1 MWFSQRIQ
9 FFPKFP
15 EGGVMKSRLVILF
28 LLVLCLIL
36 VSTPSWAKGW
46 YLGGEFQLT
55 SLGDSIVGDI
65 ETGYGFA
72 LDFGYR
78 FSPKFALDFLYG
90 LSFHDEDSNDVEYMR
105 FLGGGKLIFNDPEP
119 LQPFLTFGLE
129 SHLIFRS
136 IVDDIDGS
144 GFYVGF
150 GGDYYFSEKGSL
162 DIRLT
167 HSMWTGE
174 IDIPRT
180 SEDVT
185 TDTLSV
191 SYKYHFAR

>member
-1 MWFSQRIQ
+1 
-9 FFPKFP
+9 
-15 EGGVMKSRLVILF
+15 MKSRSVIF
-28 LLVLCLIL
+28 SLLVLCLIL

-55 SLGDSIVGDI
+55 SLGDSIVEDI
-65 ETGYGFA
+65 ESGYGFA

-78 FSPKFALDFLYG
+78 LSPKFALDFLWG
-90 LSFHDEDSNDVEYMR
+90 LSFHDEGSNNVEYMR

-119 LQPFLTFGLE
+119 LQPYLTFGLE
-129 SHLIFRS
+129 SHLIFRN
-136 IVDDIDGS
+136 ILNDINGT
-144 GFYVGF
+144 GFYAGF
-150 GGDYYFSEKGSL
+150 GGDYYFNEKRSL
-162 DIRLT
+162 DIRFT

-174 IDIPRT
+174 IDIPST

-191 SYKYHFAR
+191 SYKWHFPK